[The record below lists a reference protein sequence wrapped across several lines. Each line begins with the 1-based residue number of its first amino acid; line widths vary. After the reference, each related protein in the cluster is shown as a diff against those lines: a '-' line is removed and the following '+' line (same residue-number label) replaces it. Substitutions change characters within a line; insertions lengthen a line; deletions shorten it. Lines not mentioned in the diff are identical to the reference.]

1 MKATKGWRRERERV
15 WRTRSRVRW
24 WCQGGVGGSEG
35 MVVVVVEGLGA
46 MSGTKRD
53 FDVEVDFTMGS
64 WSDNCGG
71 KGCCRR
77 IASLF

>member
-1 MKATKGWRRERERV
+1 M
-15 WRTRSRVRW
+15 
-24 WCQGGVGGSEG
+24 GGSEG

-71 KGCCRR
+71 KRCCRR
-77 IASLF
+77 IASLV